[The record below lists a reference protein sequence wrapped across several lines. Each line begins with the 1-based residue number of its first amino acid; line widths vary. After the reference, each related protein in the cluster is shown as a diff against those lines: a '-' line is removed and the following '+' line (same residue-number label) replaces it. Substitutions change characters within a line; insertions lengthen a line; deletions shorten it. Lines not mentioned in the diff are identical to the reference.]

1 VSCGDGFLI
10 EIVKFPPMQV
20 SIWTSELTN
29 RNLEKKR
36 LKYIYE
42 RTEVI
47 AKEKKKKLG

>member
-29 RNLEKKR
+29 RNLKKI

-42 RTEVI
+42 RSEAI